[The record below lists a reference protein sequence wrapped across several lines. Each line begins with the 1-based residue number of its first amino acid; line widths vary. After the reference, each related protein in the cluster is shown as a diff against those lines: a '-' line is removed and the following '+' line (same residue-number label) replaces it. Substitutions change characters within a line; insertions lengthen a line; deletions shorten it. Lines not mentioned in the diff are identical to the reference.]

1 MYNMLCFK
9 DISQALHLFIRDRV
23 IYKTSIDYILL
34 IIILFA
40 LSIMELSREAR

>member
-1 MYNMLCFK
+1 MCNILC
-9 DISQALHLFIRDRV
+9 SRSLLYMLHLFIRDRV

-40 LSIMELSREAR
+40 LSIIELSREAR

>member
-9 DISQALHLFIRDRV
+9 DISQALHLFIRDIV
-23 IYKTSIDYILL
+23 IYKTSVDYILL

-40 LSIMELSREAR
+40 LSIIELSREAR